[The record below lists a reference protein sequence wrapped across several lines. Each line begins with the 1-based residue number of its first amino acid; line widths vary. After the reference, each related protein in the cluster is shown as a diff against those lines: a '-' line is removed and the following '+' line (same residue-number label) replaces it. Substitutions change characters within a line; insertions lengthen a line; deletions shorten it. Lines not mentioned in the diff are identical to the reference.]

1 MTSDDVSTNTEAAPK
16 AEPVDMKLEVVLF
29 GVSDVDRA
37 KAFYK
42 NLGWRLDIDVA
53 AGDFRGVQMTPH
65 NSEASIIFGK
75 GVTSAKPGSAHSL
88 VLAVDDIAVA
98 RDDLI
103 ARGVDV
109 SEVFHYAG
117 GPFNNAVENPRVGGR
132 DPQGR
137 SYFSFASFED
147 PDGNAWL
154 LQEIQTRL
162 PGREWKSTRIR
173 AVDLA
178 TLAEMLRETSEHHDR
193 FEKTH
198 AEHHWWDWY
207 APYLSARQNGSS
219 PKEAAAA
226 ADRYMEEALHVLPR

>member
-1 MTSDDVSTNTEAAPK
+1 MTELEK
-16 AEPVDMKLEVVLF
+16 AQPDMKLEVVVL

-37 KAFYK
+37 KAFYE
-42 NLGWRLDIDVA
+42 NLGWRLDIDIA
-53 AGDFRGVQMTPH
+53 AGNDFRGVQLTPH

-75 GVTSAKPGSAHSL
+75 GVTSAKPGSAHNL
-88 VLAVDDIAVA
+88 VLAVDDIDAA
-98 RDDLI
+98 RNHLV

-137 SYFSFASFED
+137 SYYSFASFED
-147 PDGNAWL
+147 PDRNGWL
-154 LQEIQTRL
+154 LQEITTRF
-162 PGREWKSTRIR
+162 PSRVWESTRAR
-173 AVDLA
+173 ATGAA
-178 TLAEMLRETSEHHDR
+178 TLAELLHETAEHHDHY
-193 FEKTH
+193 EKTH

-219 PKEAAAA
+219 PEQAAAA
-226 ADRYMEEALHVLPR
+226 ADRYMEEVLHVLPR